1 MKRIEA
7 NIINSYGSDG
17 FIIKPNIDGHIS
29 SILIKKICHA
39 AEITMAEL
47 VRRRNELHP
56 TAQTTPQNLSNKLYR
71 DTLKLSEFIEL
82 VNCAGFNLVFEEIQ
96 KDNTLRDLQGNP
108 LKSQAETI
116 SDSQPHRKDEPPIIR
131 AQKTFDELLEE
142 DFTEVSTINFDAAIV
157 AGKNCNEAAEWIK
170 KQLSNDISQSQE
182 LLIYARA
189 TKKYGVKIRPIGEN
203 T

>member
-7 NIINSYGSDG
+7 NIINPYGSDG

-82 VNCAGFNLVFEEIQ
+82 VNCAGFKIIFEEITQ
-96 KDNTLRDLQGNP
+96 DKTLVDFQGNP
-108 LKSQAETI
+108 IKPELEKI
-116 SDSQPHRKDEPPIIR
+116 SDSKPRRRDEPRIAPV
-131 AQKTFDELLEE
+131 QKSFDELVEE
-142 DFTEVSTINFDAAIV
+142 DFTEVSTINFDSAIV
-157 AGKNCNEAAEWIK
+157 AGKQCNEAAQWIEE
-170 KQLSNDISQSQE
+170 QLSSDISQSKE
-182 LLIYARA
+182 LLVYARA
-189 TKKYGVKIRPIGEN
+189 TKKYGVKIRPVGKN

>member
-7 NIINSYGSDG
+7 NVINPYGSDG

-56 TAQTTPQNLSNKLYR
+56 TSQTTPQNLSNKLYR

-116 SDSQPHRKDEPPIIR
+116 SDSKPRRKDEPQIVR
-131 AQKTFDELLEE
+131 VKKSFDELLEE
-142 DFTEVSTINFDAAIV
+142 DFTEVSTINFDSAIV
-157 AGKNCNEAAEWIK
+157 AGEKCNEAAQWIEE
-170 KQLSNDISQSQE
+170 QLSTDISQSKE
-182 LLIYARA
+182 LLLYARA
-189 TKKYGVKIRPIGEN
+189 SKMYGVKIRPVS
-203 T
+203 

>member
-7 NIINSYGSDG
+7 NIINPYGSDG

-82 VNCAGFNLVFEEIQ
+82 VNCAGYNVVFEEIE
-96 KDNTLRDLQGNP
+96 KDKTLRDLQGNP
-108 LKSQAETI
+108 LSQAETI

-131 AQKTFDELLEE
+131 VQKTFDELLEE
-142 DFTEVSTINFDAAIV
+142 DFTEVSTINFDSAII
-157 AGKNCNEAAEWIK
+157 AGKNCGEAATWIEE
-170 KQLSNDISQSQE
+170 QLSADISQSKE

-189 TKKYGVKIRPIGEN
+189 TKKYGVKIRPISEN
-203 T
+203 A

>member
-7 NIINSYGSDG
+7 NIINPYGSDG
-17 FIIKPNIDGHIS
+17 FIFQQNIDGHIS

-82 VNCAGFNLVFEEIQ
+82 VNCAGYNVVFEEIE
-96 KDNTLRDLQGNP
+96 KDKTLRDLHGNP
-108 LKSQAETI
+108 LQSQAETI
-116 SDSQPHRKDEPPIIR
+116 NDAQPPIVR
-131 AQKTFDELLEE
+131 TQKSFDELIGE
-142 DFTEVSTINFDAAIV
+142 DFTEVSTINFDSAII
-157 AGKNCNEAAEWIK
+157 AGKNCGEAATWIEE
-170 KQLSNDISQSQE
+170 QLSADISQSKE

-189 TKKYGVKIRPIGEN
+189 TKKYGVKIRPISEN
-203 T
+203 A

>member
-1 MKRIEA
+1 MKRIV
-7 NIINSYGSDG
+7 INNNDFSNPSYT
-17 FIIKPNIDGHIS
+17 
-29 SILIKKICHA
+29 LVKKLCHA
-39 AEITMAEL
+39 AEISMAEL
-47 VRRRNELHP
+47 VNRRNALHL
-56 TAQTTPQNLSNKLYR
+56 TAQTTPQNLSGKLKR
-71 DTLKLSEFIEL
+71 DSLKLSEFIEL
-82 VNCAGFNLVFEEIQ
+82 VNCAGYNVVFEEIE
-96 KDNTLRDLQGNP
+96 KDKTLRDLQGNP

-131 AQKTFDELLEE
+131 AQKTFNELLEE

-170 KQLSNDISQSQE
+170 EQLSNDISQSQE

-203 T
+203 A